1 MGLSWTGGGNLTPG
15 NIRSRNREMKAGKRD
30 LTVIGCRR
38 KQSVEG
44 GVVVR
49 VREQVSP
56 LISEAKRGGRQVKSY
71 GEAAS

>member
-44 GVVVR
+44 GGSGPGAR
-49 VREQVSP
+49 T
-56 LISEAKRGGRQVKSY
+56 
-71 GEAAS
+71 GESRKKLR